1 MKKCDFCIYSQ
12 PDGKCY
18 WTLQAYRVLYCKIA
32 IKQMTKALR
41 GDRHDIKSI

>member
-18 WTLQAYRVLYCKIA
+18 WKLQGYREPYCKMA
-32 IKQMTKALR
+32 IKKMTKALKK
-41 GDRHDIKSI
+41 GE

>member
-18 WTLQAYRVLYCKIA
+18 WALQAHREPCCKIA
-32 IKQMTKALR
+32 IKQMIEALK
-41 GDRHDIKSI
+41 GQKI